1 MKLKR
6 HTIHVNE
13 VNKNTKRT
21 IILSQQ
27 EDEYE
32 QTMTVHIIY
41 TKMFSMHLLEQIENL
56 LQLYRKFT

>member
-32 QTMTVHIIY
+32 
-41 TKMFSMHLLEQIENL
+41 
-56 LQLYRKFT
+56 